1 MIRNIESI
9 KPIINNFSI
18 YRIEWFSDLHF
29 HVTQDQYFENISI
42 LHITFLIKENETTY
56 ELLIRFSN
64 IEALH
69 FKSGGALTRI
79 SGFNIK
85 DLTKNGYY
93 PMKYEVEDY
102 EDGIIHF
109 YCADIEFLSLTE
121 SEYIAI

>member
-1 MIRNIESI
+1 MIRNIESL

-18 YRIEWFSDLHF
+18 HTIEWLSDLHF
-29 HVTQDQYFENISI
+29 QVIQNKYFENTSI
-42 LHITFLIKENETTY
+42 LDITFLIKENGKTY
-56 ELLIRFSN
+56 ELLIRFFN
-64 IEALH
+64 VEALR
-69 FKSGGALTRI
+69 FQSGGTLTQI

-85 DLTKNGYY
+85 DLTENGYY

-102 EDGIIHF
+102 ENGIIHF

>member
-1 MIRNIESI
+1 MIRNIERI
-9 KPIINNFSI
+9 KSIINHFSI
-18 YRIEWFSDLHF
+18 HRIQWLSNFNF
-29 HVTQDQYFENISI
+29 QIIQDQYFEDISI
-42 LHITFLIKENETTY
+42 LDITFLVKENEITY

-64 IEALH
+64 TEALH
-69 FKSGGALTRI
+69 FKSGGALTQI

-85 DLTKNGYY
+85 DLTQNGYY

-102 EDGIIHF
+102 ENGIIHF